1 MVPAAI
7 GAVLGIGGS
16 IAKGIGAIKAGK
28 VAKTYDQLATQLPT
42 AQKSQY
48 IDTLIGGTQ
57 SVVNA
62 NPLAAAQQRAQQGSM
77 ANALYAARS
86 GDRGSLAA
94 LASAMSGQSEQAALQ
109 ASAADEQLRQQR
121 RQAYYQAL
129 ESGMQDEQ
137 NLFANKILEIQNK
150 AGLARSSAQA
160 RQKAWAG
167 AGDALAGAGNIL
179 LGPGGKALAGLFGG
193 KGGAEVPEP
202 KAEPK

>member
-1 MVPAAI
+1 MVPVAI
-7 GAVLGIGGS
+7 GAALGIAGS
-16 IAKGIGAIKAGK
+16 VAKGIGAIKAGK

-137 NLFANKILEIQNK
+137 NLFANKITEIQNK
-150 AGLARSSAQA
+150 ANLARSSAQA

-167 AGDALAGAGNIL
+167 AGDALAGVGNIMS
-179 LGPGGKALAGLFGG
+179 GPGGQALAGLFG
-193 KGGAEVPEP
+193 KKTPAPENGD
-202 KAEPK
+202 